1 MRMRLNPAG
10 DIPLGCPSDHP
21 PKHKWDKVVY
31 NDFIF
36 GGNDSPA
43 PAAPNYAPLAAASDR
58 AAELGA
64 ELGREQ
70 LAESKRQYEINRATG
85 EPVVAQQLALMKQSE
100 QQGTDYYKY
109 MTDTFRPLEQGMVA
123 QATAEGSPQR
133 MEEQAAQA
141 AADARRGQ
149 AQQANMVARQG
160 LRYGY
165 SPAKMAAMQAQL
177 AGANSSA
184 VAGAMTGARNQ
195 QRNLGWARQLDAAG
209 LGRNLPGAAQGAYG
223 LTLNAGN
230 SAVSNTMAPGNA
242 LLTGMAQGAGFQQ
255 TGIGQQMGGLGNIL
269 SAQGSYNNMLA
280 QYNSAEAQRSAAG
293 MQGLGSAIG
302 TGAALYMKYGGSD
315 RRLKK
320 NIEQV
325 SIDPDTG
332 LGIYEFEYIDGDSR
346 RFRGV
351 MADEVEAVVPEA
363 VVYDSRGYAL
373 VNYSLL
379 GIDMVEV

>member
-21 PKHKWDKVVY
+21 PKHKWDRVVY

-36 GGNDSPA
+36 GGDDPA
-43 PAAPNYAPLAAASDR
+43 PAAPDYSQLAAASEK
-58 AAELGA
+58 AAQIGA
-64 ELGREQ
+64 DLGREQ
-70 LAESKRQYEINRATG
+70 LAESKRQYEINRATA

-109 MTDTFRPLEQGMVA
+109 MTDTYRPLERSIVE

-149 AQQANMVARQG
+149 VQQANMVARQG

-165 SPAKMAAMQAQL
+165 SPAKMAAMQASL

-195 QRNLGWARQLDAAG
+195 QRNLGYARQLDAAG
-209 LGRNLPGAAQGAYG
+209 LGRNLPNAAAGAYG

-255 TGIGQQMGGLGNIL
+255 TGIGQKMGGLGNIL
-269 SAQGSYNNMLA
+269 SAQGSYNNMLSN
-280 QYNSAEAQRSAAG
+280 YTAAN
-293 MQGLGSAIG
+293 QVDVGSLLKG
-302 TGAALYMKYGGSD
+302 GASVYTAFQSD
-315 RRLKK
+315 RRLKQ

-351 MADEVEAVVPEA
+351 MADEVEAVMPEA

-379 GIDMVEV
+379 GIDMVEVKHAI